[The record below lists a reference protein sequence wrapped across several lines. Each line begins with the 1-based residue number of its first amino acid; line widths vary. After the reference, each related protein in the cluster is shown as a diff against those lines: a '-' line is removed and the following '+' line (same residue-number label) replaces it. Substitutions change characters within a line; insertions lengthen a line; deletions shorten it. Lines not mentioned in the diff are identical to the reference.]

1 MCVSNGNGMFGI
13 IFFCRHSV
21 GGERVLTVACIAC
34 ATERSLTELE
44 YDDSVDTLDE
54 HLHTHGMKRV
64 EVPPDGH
71 CIIHSWRMGLAAQ
84 GAKMEQEQILKLGV
98 AEISE
103 NLGFYGEF
111 LPDEDL
117 KCQLEAYALLNNY
130 QSTVVDLMVYALA
143 SATHTTCI
151 LFSARDGKLR
161 TTRIEPRQGIE
172 SNHTI
177 HVCKF
182 GPHYDAV
189 LDMSTPVEGR

>member
-1 MCVSNGNGMFGI
+1 
-13 IFFCRHSV
+13 
-21 GGERVLTVACIAC
+21 
-34 ATERSLTELE
+34 
-44 YDDSVDTLDE
+44 
-54 HLHTHGMKRV
+54 
-64 EVPPDGH
+64 
-71 CIIHSWRMGLAAQ
+71 MGLAAK
-84 GAKMEQEQILKLGV
+84 GAKIEQEEILKLGM

-130 QSTVVDLMVYALA
+130 QSTVVDLMVCDLA

-151 LFSARDGKLR
+151 LFSTRDGKLQ
-161 TTRIEPRQGIE
+161 TRIEPRQGLE

-189 LDMSTPVEGR
+189 LDVNTS

>member
-1 MCVSNGNGMFGI
+1 
-13 IFFCRHSV
+13 
-21 GGERVLTVACIAC
+21 
-34 ATERSLTELE
+34 
-44 YDDSVDTLDE
+44 
-54 HLHTHGMKRV
+54 MKRV

-98 AEISE
+98 AEISA

-151 LFSARDGKLR
+151 LFSARDGNFGQ
-161 TTRIEPRQGIE
+161 QG
-172 SNHTI
+172 SNHDKGLNQITQYMCASLAPTMMQSWI
-177 HVCKF
+177 CQ
-182 GPHYDAV
+182 
-189 LDMSTPVEGR
+189 TPVEGR